1 MMTFLSTKPAKAS
14 DMVAQPVSTRRTQ
27 AISGGAPKANLS
39 DMIMTIMPITIA
51 NVMIIWIVIC
61 DSLLHSIRFCRVF
74 QYADT
79 IFHSRL
85 FFSIPPICCGLKASG
100 RFAAGALRSMC
111 REPSFPRENLFINCQ
126 ASSNWRRSSAWGIR
140 FASTTSNSAGFPSS
154 RLNQRW

>member
-51 NVMIIWIVIC
+51 NVMIIELSFVI
-61 DSLLHSIRFCRVF
+61 HSFILFAFAVF
-74 QYADT
+74 SNMQ
-79 IFHSRL
+79 IP
-85 FFSIPPICCGLKASG
+85 FSTPVFSFPFLPSAVVSKRPAVSQRARYG
-100 RFAAGALRSMC
+100 SMC